1 MENMKKVIYII
12 EDDISINHGIELTLG
27 TEYEYKHYYALKEI
41 EKIELADLIILD
53 INLPDGN
60 GFEYLKK
67 LRETYETPVLILT
80 ANDTEVDE
88 VTGLSLGANDYVTKP
103 FSLMALRL
111 RVKNLL
117 SVKSTMTSE
126 MINTIYQKRDLYF
139 DFDHLIFKKRGMEL
153 ELSKTEIR
161 LLKYFTQNEGITLP
175 REKLIDYVWQNQ
187 QFVDENALT
196 VTVKRLRDK
205 IEDKE
210 EKIIH
215 TVYGIGYV
223 FKWE

>member
-117 SVKSTMTSE
+117 SEKSTMTSE

>member
-1 MENMKKVIYII
+1 MENRKKVIYII
-12 EDDISINHGIELTLG
+12 EDDVSINHGIELTLG
-27 TEYEYKHYYALKEI
+27 TEFEYKHYYSLKEV

-67 LRETYETPVLILT
+67 LREKYETPVLILT

-88 VTGLSLGANDYVTKP
+88 VTGLSLGANDYVKKP
-103 FSLMALRL
+103 FSLMVLRL

-117 SVKSTMTSE
+117 SICNTMANESVGD
-126 MINTIYQKRDLYF
+126 IFQKNDLFF
-139 DFDHLIFKKRGMEL
+139 DFDNLIFKKRDMEI

-161 LLKYFTQNEGITLP
+161 LLKYFTENEGIILT

-196 VTVKRLRDK
+196 VSVKRLRDK
-205 IEDKE
+205 LEDKE

-215 TVYGIGYV
+215 TVYGVGYV